1 MSEARNRITRR
12 KMNQRDLSPPHPPR
26 TSTGPDY
33 GSQFRHRLGLCP
45 GVGRPGIRSATGK
58 QSGDGAVSHSRGIVR
73 HVRHRCPTALYGSL
87 TRGSCPRTVRL
98 LHKRESGDRDSDQQ
112 RRYFL
117 LQRRHRNR
125 RLPTRTMTGLHMTT
139 PTLLCH
145 YFGAAMKQRG
155 HGHILNMA
163 SMAATFAVPGIAVY
177 AASKSYL
184 KIFSKAL
191 YNELYDY
198 GVSVTVLC
206 PGAVD
211 TDLYGYGTPPP
222 PTGGPTGNTDAT
234 RTTGPRRDCGPCFT
248 ANAAS
253 CRVQS
258 TDCSCSFL
266 RCSPSPLVR
275 WIKRHARFY
284 RYGKQ
289 I

>member
-1 MSEARNRITRR
+1 M
-12 KMNQRDLSPPHPPR
+12 DLSHGEAAR
-26 TSTGPDY
+26 ELYDY
-33 GSQFRHRLGLCP
+33 CTKESLEIEILINNA
-45 GVGRPGIRSATGK
+45 GIFFFNDVTET
-58 QSGDGAVSHSRGIVR
+58 AVS
-73 HVRHRCPTALYGSL
+73 
-87 TRGSCPRTVRL
+87 RL
-98 LHKRESGDRDSDQQ
+98 E
-112 RRYFL
+112 
-117 LQRRHRNR
+117 
-125 RLPTRTMTGLHMTT
+125 TMTGLHMTT